1 MNPRRFAG
9 GCHTPPE
16 SACEAVSASAHVV
29 AVHAGVSHPAN
40 SGRHASLDADAD
52 VGVADVFAD
61 TFEAITFYRNALL
74 VRTQY
79 PAPSSIWVSVERTPF
94 SGSLGLYTS
103 L

>member
-40 SGRHASLDADAD
+40 SGRHASA
-52 VGVADVFAD
+52 
-61 TFEAITFYRNALL
+61 
-74 VRTQY
+74 
-79 PAPSSIWVSVERTPF
+79 PAPASTVICANAAAPRAELRAARLGTRACMSAREGASEGSPELSPTP
-94 SGSLGLYTS
+94 
-103 L
+103 